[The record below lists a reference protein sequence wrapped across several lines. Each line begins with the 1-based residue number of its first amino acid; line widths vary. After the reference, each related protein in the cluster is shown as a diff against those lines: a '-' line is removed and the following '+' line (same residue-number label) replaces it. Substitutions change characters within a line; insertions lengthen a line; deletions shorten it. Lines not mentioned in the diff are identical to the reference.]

1 MQFVLVGV
9 RLARLAAL
17 GSRTVLYRLICVVRL
32 WSKLES
38 QTCKSFLSEYGS
50 LASLRSARGH
60 LLVFELMVSGLL
72 SEYSSCASRRPAR
85 GHVLVFELVVSG
97 LYGCDEVLLV
107 LLASTYMCGA
117 PVLQA

>member
-1 MQFVLVGV
+1 MV
-9 RLARLAAL
+9 RL
-17 GSRTVLYRLICVVRL
+17 C
-32 WSKLES
+32 SKLES
-38 QTCKSFLSEYGS
+38 QTCKSFFSEYGS
-50 LASLRSARGH
+50 LGSLRSARGH
-60 LLVFELMVSGLL
+60 FELVVSGLL
-72 SEYSSCASRRPAR
+72 SEYGSCASRRPAR